1 MAGSVQ
7 AGGDKTGK
15 DRAGAGRAGNIVT
28 VLSATVLI
36 ATEAFATAIAA
47 AWALAGLTNLGDIG
61 QYALML
67 LFGAVALYVTVIYFR
82 KAYRVE
88 RQLSH

>member
-7 AGGDKTGK
+7 AGGEK
-15 DRAGAGRAGNIVT
+15 AGREKAGIGRAGNIVT
-28 VLSATVLI
+28 VMSATVLI

-61 QYALML
+61 EYALML
-67 LFGAVALYVTVIYFR
+67 LFSAAALYVTVTYFR
-82 KAYRVE
+82 KAYLVE
-88 RQLSH
+88 RQLSR